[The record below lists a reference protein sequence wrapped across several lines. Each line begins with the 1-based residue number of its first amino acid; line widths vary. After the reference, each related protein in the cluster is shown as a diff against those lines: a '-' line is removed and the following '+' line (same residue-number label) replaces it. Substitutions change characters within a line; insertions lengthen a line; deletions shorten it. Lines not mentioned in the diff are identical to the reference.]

1 MSTALTEVVG
11 MGIGRG
17 LRLALVAALM
27 LVATAALAPG
37 AEAAMCFGR
46 QPTIEGTEGNDV
58 IRARSTSTS
67 SRPCEETT

>member
-17 LRLALVAALM
+17 FRLALVAALT

-37 AEAAMCFGR
+37 AEAAKCFG
-46 QPTIEGTEGNDV
+46 
-58 IRARSTSTS
+58 
-67 SRPCEETT
+67 